1 MKKRVKWMKI
11 LVKTNLGSHIVD
23 KESIICKNGNYYVLV
38 FSSLEKIINVTEVE
52 KELKKQKLYG

>member
-1 MKKRVKWMKI
+1 MKI

-52 KELKKQKLYG
+52 KELKKQKLFG